1 MKDMEE
7 AVGSLKWIGFIALV
21 AVVSMGA
28 KAFADD
34 VDDCNGDVTELVLKG
49 CTVIIDDNHASKSNL
64 EAALVSRDLA
74 FDQKKD
80 WDKALADLSKAVE
93 LDPKDANAF
102 YNRGVVYEHRGD
114 GELAITDYTK
124 AIALN
129 PKDPDAHF
137 GRGNVYYYSDD
148 FDNALKDYEMAIK
161 LNPKHGTAI
170 LGRGLTYEQLGKPD
184 KAEADFKKAI
194 ALSDDEEVVGDA
206 TEALKRLTEE

>member
-1 MKDMEE
+1 MD
-7 AVGSLKWIGFIALV
+7 GFYSTGGLCLHGYKV
-21 AVVSMGA
+21 
-28 KAFADD
+28 FADD
-34 VDDCNGDVTELVLKG
+34 VDDCNGDVTELVLRG
-49 CTVIIDDNHASKSNL
+49 CTVIIDNGHASKSNL
-64 EAALVSRDLA
+64 EAALVSRGIA
-74 FDQKKD
+74 YDQNND

-102 YNRGVVYEHRGD
+102 YNRGVVYEHKGD

-137 GRGNVYYYSDD
+137 GRGNVYYHSDD
-148 FDNALKDYEMAIK
+148 FDNALKDYEMTIK
-161 LNPKHGTAI
+161 LNPEHAAAI

-184 KAEADFKKAI
+184 KAEADFKKTI